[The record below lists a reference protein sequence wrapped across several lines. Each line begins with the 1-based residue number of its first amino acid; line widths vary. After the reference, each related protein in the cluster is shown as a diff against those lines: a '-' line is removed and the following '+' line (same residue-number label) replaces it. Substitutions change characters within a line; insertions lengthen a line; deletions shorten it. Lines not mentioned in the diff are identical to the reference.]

1 MRKPIVH
8 RRVSRV
14 FGAGFS
20 LLEVLITMVVVA
32 LGLLGVAGMQV
43 SSIKLADAAD
53 VRSRGVVFVNDIAER
68 ILSNPNNADAYVV
81 GLNGAVTSG
90 SASAD
95 VTAWKAALALR
106 LPLGKGSISVA
117 DDTASCVNDLAVPKC
132 KLVTI
137 VVQWDESRAKRSAVG
152 ANPGLVT
159 FTSTIR
165 V

>member
-1 MRKPIVH
+1 MRKSVVRTGN
-8 RRVSRV
+8 RRPLY
-14 FGAGFS
+14 AGFS

-43 SSIKLADAAD
+43 ASIKLADAAD
-53 VRSRGVVFVNDIAER
+53 VRSKGVVFVNDIAER
-68 ILSNPNNADAYVV
+68 ILANPRNADSYAVS
-81 GLNGAVTSG
+81 LTGAVTSG
-90 SASAD
+90 PAAVD

-117 DDTASCVNDLAVPKC
+117 DDTTSCVNDLAVVKC

-137 VVQWDESRAKRSAVG
+137 IVQWDESRAKRSTSG

>member
-1 MRKPIVH
+1 MLKSIAH
-8 RRVSRV
+8 SRRAS
-14 FGAGFS
+14 AEGFS

-43 SSIKLADAAD
+43 SAIKLADAAD
-53 VRSRGVVFVNDIAER
+53 VRSKGVVFVNDIVER
-68 ILSNPNNADAYVV
+68 ILANPNNADSYAVS
-81 GLNGAVTSG
+81 LSGALTSG
-90 SASAD
+90 PASAD

-106 LPLGKGSISVA
+106 LPLGQGSISVA
-117 DDTASCVNDLAVPKC
+117 DDTSSCVNDLSVPKC

-137 VVQWDESRAKRSAVG
+137 VVQWDESRAKRSAIG